1 MNSAPAKKQVRASSS
16 LSGGSQTLAIDGGQP
31 VRSKPFP
38 AWPSFESDEISA
50 AEAVLRSGRVN
61 YWTGD
66 AGKQFEREF
75 ASQYGAEFGITLA
88 NGTVALELALAALG
102 IGPGDEVIVT
112 PRTFIASSSCVVMR
126 GATPIFADVDPVTQ
140 NIEAHTVAPVISPR
154 TKAIIPVH
162 LGGWPC
168 DMDRMMALAKE
179 RNVVVIEDCAQA
191 QGAKFRGRP
200 VGSFGHA
207 AAFSFCQDKIMTT
220 AGEGGMLVTN
230 NQALWRDAWA
240 FKDHGKDFETVFHRA
255 HPPGFRWLHGSFGTN
270 WRMTEIQSAIGRAVL
285 PKVTGWVEK
294 RRENAACLAT
304 TLLHIPGLSFHT
316 PPPEVYHAYY
326 RFYVELDIDRLAT
339 GWTRDRVMSAI
350 AAEGVPCLVGSCSE
364 IYKEQAFQRA
374 NLAPTNALPSAAR
387 LGERSLCFLTHHTA
401 GAAEMADVARAAEK
415 VLSVAVRR

>member
-1 MNSAPAKKQVRASSS
+1 MNSLPSQKKTPVPATVSN
-16 LSGGSQTLAIDGGQP
+16 SGRTLAIDGGQAI
-31 VRSKPFP
+31 RTKPFP
-38 AWPSFESDEISA
+38 AWPSFAADEIAA

-66 AGKQFEREF
+66 AGKQFEKEF
-75 ASQYGAEFGITLA
+75 ANQYGAEFGITLA

-102 IGPGDEVIVT
+102 VGPGDEVIVT

-126 GATPIFADVDPVTQ
+126 GATPIFADIDPITQ
-140 NIEAHTVAPVISPR
+140 NIEAHTVAPVLSPR

-168 DMDRMMALAKE
+168 DMERMMELAGQHKIF
-179 RNVVVIEDCAQA
+179 VIEDCAQA

-220 AGEGGMLVTN
+220 AGEGGMLLTN

-240 FKDHGKDFETVFHRA
+240 FKDHGKDFDTVFHRA

-285 PKVTGWVEK
+285 PKVAGWVEQ
-294 RRENAACLAT
+294 RRENAARLAT
-304 TLLHIPGLSFHT
+304 ALRPLPGIRFQT
-316 PPPEVYHAYY
+316 PPPDVYHAYY
-326 RFYVELDIDRLAT
+326 RFYVELDTDLLTT

-364 IYKEQAFQRA
+364 IYQEQAFQRA
-374 NLAPTNALPSAAR
+374 KLAPAQRLPNAAH
-387 LGERSLCFLTHHTA
+387 LGARSLCFLTHHTA
-401 GAAEMADVARAAEK
+401 GDADMADVARAVEK
-415 VLSVAVRR
+415 VLSVAVSH